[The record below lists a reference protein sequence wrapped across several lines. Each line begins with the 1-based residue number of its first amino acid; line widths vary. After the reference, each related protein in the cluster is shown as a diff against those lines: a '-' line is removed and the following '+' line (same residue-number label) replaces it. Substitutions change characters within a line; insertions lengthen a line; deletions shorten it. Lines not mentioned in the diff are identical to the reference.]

1 MKNRWLINLVLVAV
15 IASLAALVITKP
27 GKKEEPVAP
36 PLTPLKANDI
46 TRIQLDRPTRKS
58 LLLIKVE
65 KQWQLSRPIKAR
77 ANRFNVSNLLRL
89 AETKSEA
96 SFPADPA
103 ELEKY
108 GLKKPQVKLL
118 LNKTELQFGNK
129 HPLKSSRYVL
139 FDNKVY
145 LVPAHLLRMTKN
157 PYTDF
162 ISGRLLEGSRP
173 LKAIKFSKLKL
184 TKKESGWSMTP
195 EDKNLSADDIND
207 YIEEWKHANALS
219 VDRYS
224 GKPVLETVHLEFVG
238 ANNKEESLNLGIL
251 AYAPEFIL
259 YRRDEN
265 LEYRFPEETGKRL
278 LKPVSK

>member
-15 IASLAALVITKP
+15 IASLAVLIITKP
-27 GKKEEPVAP
+27 GKKQEPVAP

-46 TRIQLDRPTRKS
+46 TRIQLDRPTRKT
-58 LLLIKVE
+58 LLMIKVE
-65 KQWQLSRPIKAR
+65 KQWQLSSPIKAR

-108 GLKKPQVKLL
+108 GLNKPQATIL
-118 LNKTELQFGNK
+118 LNETELQFGNK
-129 HPLKSSRYVL
+129 HPLKNSRYVL

-145 LVPAHLLRMTKN
+145 LVPAHRLRMTES

-162 ISGRLLEGSRP
+162 ISGRLLEYSRQ
-173 LKAIKFSKLKL
+173 LETIKFSKLKL
-184 TKKESGWSMTP
+184 SKKESGWAITP
-195 EDKNLSADDIND
+195 EDKSLSTDDIND
-207 YIEEWKHANALS
+207 YIEEWRHASALS
-219 VDRYS
+219 VDQYS
-224 GKPVLETVHLEFVG
+224 GKPVLETVRLEFAG
-238 ANNKEESLNLGIL
+238 TNNKKESLALGIL

-265 LEYRFPEETGKRL
+265 LEYRFPEEIGKRL
-278 LKPVSK
+278 LKPSPQ